1 MHLLTWSHLYLTHSP
16 LGGILGS
23 RLNVFMHKTYCQ
35 YIGYSQNMNCF
46 KQMFKAQS
54 MVGPYLFLFPHV
66 WEKSFKRIFREP
78 QSSKTLLSK
87 NQNKLHGIFCEQLFH
102 NCQCKSMLQL
112 NLCLCKPFFGQLEQ
126 QTHVPSIHL
135 QQWQQEQLKE
145 WENNYGLW
153 KKSLL
158 WRCLKWC
165 HVAPWKFRLCF
176 EASGLPPLMKTIRSD
191 ASITFPAKRCLNF
204 RLWVLTYLP
213 TLVVVENPMP

>member
-1 MHLLTWSHLYLTHSP
+1 MANVGQSHLLHNVLDVFCDHIAWMGEYPCMMTYCAHSPLSSCWPSYDRKGAPVCSMHLLTWSHLYLTHSP

-66 WEKSFKRIFREP
+66 WE
-78 QSSKTLLSK
+78 
-87 NQNKLHGIFCEQLFH
+87 
-102 NCQCKSMLQL
+102 
-112 NLCLCKPFFGQLEQ
+112 
-126 QTHVPSIHL
+126 
-135 QQWQQEQLKE
+135 
-145 WENNYGLW
+145 
-153 KKSLL
+153 
-158 WRCLKWC
+158 
-165 HVAPWKFRLCF
+165 
-176 EASGLPPLMKTIRSD
+176 MKTIRSD

-204 RLWVLTYLP
+204 RLRVLAYLP